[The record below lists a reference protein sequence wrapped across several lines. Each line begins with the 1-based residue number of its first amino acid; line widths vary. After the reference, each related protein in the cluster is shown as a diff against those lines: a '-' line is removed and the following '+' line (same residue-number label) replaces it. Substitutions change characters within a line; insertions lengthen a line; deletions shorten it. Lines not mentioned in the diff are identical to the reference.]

1 MKNYNMEIN
10 NLKDLVFYCLR
21 NLNPTRDSFGLV
33 YKTNNTLLT
42 TYSDSENKLRV
53 QFHYEYVKN
62 LDQYKHSVED
72 TFELT
77 KEELT
82 EYEFTRIC
90 AKNDLFDAGLEIF
103 KQDVSN

>member
-1 MKNYNMEIN
+1 MKKCNMEIN
-10 NLKDLVFYCLR
+10 NLKDLAFYCLR
-21 NLNPTRDSFGLV
+21 NLNPIRDTFGLN

-42 TYSDSENKLRV
+42 MYSASENKLHV
-53 QFHYEYVKN
+53 QFQYEYVKS
-62 LDQYKHSVED
+62 LDQYKHSVEN

>member
-1 MKNYNMEIN
+1 MDNMEIN
-10 NLKDLVFYCLR
+10 NLKDLAFFCIR
-21 NLNPTRDSFGLV
+21 HLNPTRDSFGLT

-42 TYSDSENKLRV
+42 MFLESENKLHV
-53 QFHYEYVKN
+53 HFNYEYVEN

-77 KEELT
+77 KEEST

-90 AKNDLFDAGLEIF
+90 AKNDLFDAGLAIF
-103 KQDVSN
+103 KQDVSD